1 MLTEQRSVPRKQ
13 TNLKLSET
21 WARRLDIQ
29 AAMEQKDKAT
39 IVEEALEIRSRLMGE
54 KYADVVENAS
64 TLVVASDP
72 RELLNAVEALR
83 RNVPGASAGG
93 SVSVTAVL
101 AKLRS
106 QGHD

>member
-29 AAMEQKDKAT
+29 AAMEQRDKAT

-54 KYADVVENAS
+54 KYADIVESAS
-64 TLVVASDP
+64 TLVVSSDP
-72 RELLNAVEALR
+72 REILNAVDVLR
-83 RNVPGASAGG
+83 RDVPGANVGG